1 MGGKNPQSN
10 ATYSFEIKHYGLVSQ
25 EGLRPAV
32 LNPRPNMLNVT
43 VLCVEHNKKNN
54 LQFYH
59 WFQFLHSFKN
69 ELNKYKLMLLL
80 CKII

>member
-1 MGGKNPQSN
+1 MGGGENPQSN

-43 VLCVEHNKKNN
+43 VLCVEHNTKITFSFTIGFS
-54 LQFYH
+54 FYIH
-59 WFQFLHSFKN
+59 LKMN
-69 ELNKYKLMLLL
+69 
-80 CKII
+80 